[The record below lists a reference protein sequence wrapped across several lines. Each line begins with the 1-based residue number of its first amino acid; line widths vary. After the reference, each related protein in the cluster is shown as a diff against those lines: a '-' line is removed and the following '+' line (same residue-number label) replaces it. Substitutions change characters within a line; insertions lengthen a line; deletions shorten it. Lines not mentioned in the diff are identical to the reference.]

1 MSDFESVYT
10 VTDWYDGARAG
21 VADYGGLPH
30 YYENRWDDDLG
41 AWDEFYFLTPLD
53 DETFALTTEDWE
65 IWLRWEHAFKAGE
78 TSQETRPAL
87 PADRQRLEE
96 LKGILSKRLVVNQ
109 ESIKAKAVFI
119 YGQPPKV
126 RWTILKD

>member
-1 MSDFESVYT
+1 
-10 VTDWYDGARAG
+10 
-21 VADYGGLPH
+21 
-30 YYENRWDDDLG
+30 
-41 AWDEFYFLTPLD
+41 
-53 DETFALTTEDWE
+53 
-65 IWLRWEHAFKAGE
+65 
-78 TSQETRPAL
+78 
-87 PADRQRLEE
+87 LEE